1 MSWTVRRLV
10 PQGLPYVWRQGFS
23 NLYRPNNQT
32 VILITSLGLGTSFLA
47 TLFFM
52 QDLLV
57 QRVSMSA
64 ANERPN
70 TVLFDIQA
78 SQLDGVKELT
88 TEFDLAIMQE
98 VPVVTM
104 RLREINGYTKEEEEK
119 DTTVNYRDWLYNREY
134 RVTYRD
140 SLIDSETIVEG
151 QWIGEVKN
159 DSIFISISEGFGD
172 LKVGDELIFNVQGA
186 LIKTYVGS
194 LREIDWRRVQTNFV
208 VLFPKGVLERAPQF
222 HVLVTRIDETLQAAR
237 YQQAVVE
244 NFPNVSVIDLELIL
258 KTVEDV
264 LGKVAFV
271 IQFMAFFSIGT
282 GIIVMISSIILS
294 KFQRIQ
300 ENVLLRTLG
309 ASKRQL
315 WTITIAEYCF
325 LGGLGAISGII
336 LASLFCTLLGVFLF
350 EFTFIPNLFQIA
362 IVFFSVTGMSILI
375 GLFNSR
381 GVVRQSPM
389 EVLRREA

>member
-1 MSWTVRRLV
+1 
-10 PQGLPYVWRQGFS
+10 
-23 NLYRPNNQT
+23 
-32 VILITSLGLGTSFLA
+32 
-47 TLFFM
+47 
-52 QDLLV
+52 
-57 QRVSMSA
+57 
-64 ANERPN
+64 
-70 TVLFDIQA
+70 
-78 SQLDGVKELT
+78 
-88 TEFDLAIMQE
+88 
-98 VPVVTM
+98 
-104 RLREINGYTKEEEEK
+104 
-119 DTTVNYRDWLYNREY
+119 
-134 RVTYRD
+134 
-140 SLIDSETIVEG
+140 
-151 QWIGEVKN
+151 
-159 DSIFISISEGFGD
+159 
-172 LKVGDELIFNVQGA
+172 
-186 LIKTYVGS
+186 VGS

-350 EFTFIPNLFQIA
+350 EFTFIPNLFQIG